1 MPDESYWMSFP
12 YTPAVTD
19 LTPEGIVRTFYEAL
33 NARDYARAAGPI
45 AETCDWMS
53 MPTENLHRGPAAV
66 VAGLREFTS
75 AFPDWH
81 VDVERVILAGHV
93 VVIEWRTTGTFEK
106 AFRGR
111 APNGRRFSRRGC
123 AVAEVERGQ
132 IVRYRDYYDRA
143 SLFAQLDLMDMFKP

>member
-1 MPDESYWMSFP
+1 M
-12 YTPAVTD
+12 TD
-19 LTPEGIVRTFYEAL
+19 LSPEGTVRTFYEAL

-45 AETCDWMS
+45 AEKCDWMS
-53 MPTENLHRGPAAV
+53 MPTENVHRGPAAV
-66 VAGLREFTS
+66 VAGLREFST

-81 VDVERVILAGHV
+81 VEVQNVISDGRS

-106 AFRGR
+106 PFRGR
-111 APNGRRFSRRGC
+111 EPNGKKFSRRGC

-143 SLFAQLDLMDMFKP
+143 RLFEQLDLMDLFGR